1 MSNLTTKDKYVKRKK
16 YRASINSASVI
27 WSGRW
32 ATQRFETRKFAFEFT
47 CSSTAPEVE
56 KARGHNKNLCKHH
69 SSPKRSHRVE
79 SVPHLAQLLLS
90 TGRTTFRHSFFQ
102 FGGHN
107 FVSCWCLSALACSP
121 FVFVHCITSPP
132 RDSTPSGFLVTAL
145 HGLAATG

>member
-1 MSNLTTKDKYVKRKK
+1 MSNLTTKHKSVKRKV
-16 YRASINSASVI
+16 YRTLTKPGSVV
-27 WSGRW
+27 WSVRR
-32 ATQRFETRKFAFEFT
+32 ATQRFETRTFAIELT
-47 CSSTAPEVE
+47 CGSAAAEVG
-56 KARGHNKNLCKHH
+56 KARGHKINLCKDH
-69 SSPKRSHRVE
+69 SFPKRSHRVE